1 MEQTTFHY
9 HYSAKENKEIQEIR
23 ERYLP
28 KSESKIE
35 ELKRL
40 DRRVQMAGQ
49 AQSLCVGIIGC
60 LIFGIGLCMVLQA
73 MKGGIVLGSMLGI
86 VGAVIMFC
94 AYPVFRFWSGKV
106 KSQLVP
112 RILELSDELSSHS

>member
-1 MEQTTFHY
+1 MEQQTFNY

-23 ERYLP
+23 KRYLP

-49 AQSLCVGIIGC
+49 AQSLCAGIIGC
-60 LIFGIGLCMVLQA
+60 LIFGVGMCIVLQA
-73 MKGGIVLGSMLGI
+73 IKGSIVLGVILGI
-86 VGAVIMFC
+86 IGAAAMLC
-94 AYPVFRFWSGKV
+94 AYPVFRFISGKV
-106 KSQLVP
+106 KSQLIP
-112 RILELSDELSSHS
+112 RILELSDELSSQL